1 MRVEVCI
8 QLWHFLATMAA
19 LSSEEVEHNDF
30 LADVFGELKALTA
43 CSFELEIRRNSPCQ
57 SVLFAI
63 C

>member
-1 MRVEVCI
+1 MYSA
-8 QLWHFLATMAA
+8 LAFPRDNGRTI